1 MPSILV
7 LGAGELG
14 LPVLTALARH
24 PVHTASPSSTPITVL
39 LRPSAITASASSEKK
54 ALTAHLRTDL
64 RISLLPGDV
73 AASTT
78 SELAAL
84 FQPFDIVISC
94 SGMTY
99 PPGTQLKLAKAVF
112 EANTARE
119 RKEAGR
125 GIWYFPWQFGIDYDA
140 IGRGSAQDLFN
151 EQLDVRDL
159 LRAQKEVRW
168 TIVST
173 GMFMSF
179 LFEEAFGVVS
189 KDWSKVTAL
198 GSKENEITVTSVED
212 IGRMVAEMVMT
223 DELEGE
229 RESGIVYTVG
239 ATGSLRGLA
248 YGLMKVTGKEVLV
261 EEVPLEVLKE
271 ELKEAEEGGNE
282 AEVGLRKY
290 RVVFAEGKG
299 VSWPAESC
307 WGRQRGMEM
316 KGVRPW
322 AEEHYSRR

>member
-14 LPVLTALARH
+14 LPVLAALARH
-24 PVHTASPSSTPITVL
+24 PIHTASPSSTPITVL
-39 LRPSAITASASSEKK
+39 VRPSALAASASSEKK

-64 RISLLPGDV
+64 GVSLLPGDV

-84 FQPFDIVISC
+84 FELFEIIISC

-112 EANTARE
+112 EANAARK
-119 RKEAGR
+119 RKKAGR
-125 GIWYFPWQFGIDYDA
+125 AMWYFPWQFGGDYNA

-198 GSKENEITVTSVED
+198 GSVDNEITVTSVED
-212 IGRMVAEMVMT
+212 IGRVLAKMVMT
-223 DELEGE
+223 DKGDKG
-229 RESGIVYTVG
+229 SGIVYTVG
-239 ATGSLRGLA
+239 ETVSAQGLANELGKATGR
-248 YGLMKVTGKEVLV
+248 EVAV
-261 EEVPLEVLKE
+261 DVVPFKALKDELE
-271 ELKEAEEGGNE
+271 EAEREGNE
-282 AEVGLRKY
+282 AEVGLRRY

-299 VSWPAESC
+299 VNWPRDRC

-316 KGVRPW
+316 QGVRAW
-322 AEEHYSRR
+322 AEEHSSQR

>member
-54 ALTAHLRTDL
+54 ALAAHLRADL
-64 RISLLPGDV
+64 GISLLPGDV

-84 FQPFDIVISC
+84 FEPFDIIISC

-112 EANTARE
+112 EADAARE

-125 GIWYFPWQFGIDYDA
+125 GMWYFPWQFGGDYDA

-168 TIVST
+168 TILST

-189 KDWSKVTAL
+189 KDWSRVTAL
-198 GSKENEITVTSVED
+198 GGKENEITVTSVED
-212 IGRMVAEMVMT
+212 IGRVVAEMVMT
-223 DELEGE
+223 DKGKKG
-229 RESGIVYTVG
+229 SGITYTVG
-239 ATGSLRGLA
+239 ATVSARGLA
-248 YGLMKVTGKEVLV
+248 NELGKATGREVAV
-261 EEVPLEVLKE
+261 DVVPLQVLKN
-271 ELKEAEEGGNE
+271 ELKEAEEGGDK
-282 AEVGLRKY
+282 AEVGFRKY

-299 VSWPAESC
+299 VNWPADSC

-316 KGVRPW
+316 KGVRAW
-322 AEEHYSRR
+322 AEEHYSQR